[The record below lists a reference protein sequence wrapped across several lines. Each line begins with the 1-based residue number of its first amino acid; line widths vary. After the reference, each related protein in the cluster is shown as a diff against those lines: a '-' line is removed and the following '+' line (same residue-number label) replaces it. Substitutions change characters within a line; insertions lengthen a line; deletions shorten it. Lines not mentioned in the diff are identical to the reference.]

1 MNNFII
7 IQSACMHVD
16 FLNRFLKKKI
26 VQLNV
31 SSMQIRTFS
40 LIDTLVIKQLDKKVI
55 SHYFLLKW
63 NNDTVNPLL
72 IVCEK
77 GIQGSE

>member
-1 MNNFII
+1 
-7 IQSACMHVD
+7 
-16 FLNRFLKKKI
+16 
-26 VQLNV
+26 
-31 SSMQIRTFS
+31 MQIRTFS

-63 NNDTVNPLL
+63 NNDTVNPHL